1 MGVHKKI
8 CSNLYGRPNPT
19 KAKICRW
26 YGIFPAKFNL
36 AKRESILTLCVYFA
50 GSMPVSLHIFYG
62 SAWSIGRSSLGSFL
76 LLLILLRMTGFI
88 GSAKA
93 VEIEF
98 LIVLL
103 LWFVD
108 LDKIVIIV

>member
-1 MGVHKKI
+1 MEDQTPLRPRFAVGMEFFLP
-8 CSNLYGRPNPT
+8 NLILP
-19 KAKICRW
+19 
-26 YGIFPAKFNL
+26 
-36 AKRESILTLCVYFA
+36 KRESILTLCVYFA
-50 GSMPVSLHIFYG
+50 GGMPVSLHIFYG